1 MEMNYDQQ
9 FLEELLA
16 LRRDSTWDTIPTEMN
31 EIFSSSSSSGCW
43 NFDAF
48 DDYNSASA
56 AAFHPNSFCQNDF
69 SAPAFEQVD
78 FNNYN
83 FNEIYSPF
91 GDEFC
96 AAPQPQVTDS
106 SNNTFDTP
114 PFPVQEDY
122 CLNMVEEEESGFLA
136 DELHKLDV
144 QAATCKAEPIHESPE
159 LAPPFTIGTCLDRK
173 NSRARKLEGQPSKN
187 LMAERR
193 RRKRLNDRLS
203 MLRSIVPKI
212 SKMDRTS
219 ILGDTID
226 YMKELLERIKT
237 LQEEIESGS
246 DELNMAHI
254 FKDVK
259 PNEILVRNT
268 PKFEVERRN
277 VDTRIEICCTGKP
290 GLLLSTVTTLEALG
304 LEIEQ
309 CVISCFNDFAMQAS
323 CSEDLEQR
331 TIMSSEDIK
340 QALFRNAGYGGRFQS
355 SDIMKQRPHL
365 MTTESQNVIE
375 TMLVVLK
382 DKKKSSKLNIIEQ
395 NREIIWNCKGVLNA
409 DSTKNDIGSSDFSQG
424 PSFSFPRVDSKPAAE
439 AANRGGAVD
448 NGEVIKEEIAEQSVK
463 SGREYIVEKNQE
475 TVSQFK
481 QNVAGGSSKNSS
493 ASEIQNYIGP
503 AGLDAG
509 LEKVEFTFNAGT
521 NRKEK
526 GIKWKKEAR

>member
-48 DDYNSASA
+48 DDNSASA
-56 AAFHPNSFCQNDF
+56 SASAASFLPNSFCQNDF

-91 GDEFC
+91 GDEF
-96 AAPQPQVTDS
+96 AAVPQPQVTDS

-144 QAATCKAEPIHESPE
+144 QAAATCKAEPIQSPE
-159 LAPPFTIGTCLDRK
+159 ISPAFTIGTCLDRK
-173 NSRARKLEGQPSKN
+173 NNRARKLEGQPSKN

-237 LQEEIESGS
+237 LQEEIEAGS

-323 CSEDLEQR
+323 CSE
-331 TIMSSEDIK
+331 
-340 QALFRNAGYGGRFQS
+340 
-355 SDIMKQRPHL
+355 
-365 MTTESQNVIE
+365 V
-375 TMLVVLK
+375 
-382 DKKKSSKLNIIEQ
+382 
-395 NREIIWNCKGVLNA
+395 
-409 DSTKNDIGSSDFSQG
+409 
-424 PSFSFPRVDSKPAAE
+424 
-439 AANRGGAVD
+439 
-448 NGEVIKEEIAEQSVK
+448 
-463 SGREYIVEKNQE
+463 
-475 TVSQFK
+475 
-481 QNVAGGSSKNSS
+481 
-493 ASEIQNYIGP
+493 
-503 AGLDAG
+503 
-509 LEKVEFTFNAGT
+509 
-521 NRKEK
+521 
-526 GIKWKKEAR
+526 